1 MERATKIWP
10 LLGVVIV
17 TAMSVQHTLAAET
30 CNRVVAIVND
40 DVITLHELK
49 KKMKEITGLAP
60 EDLRFQDEERYLQTR
75 REVLEIIINDRIAQ
89 EKIRELGIQVSE
101 EQIDS
106 AVERMKTEKKLTQ
119 EDLVAGL
126 KREGLSYEKYR
137 QKIKRDLEIY
147 KLINYEVKSKIIV
160 RDEDIVAYY
169 EENKDKFGSEG
180 EVRLSG
186 IFLLRQ
192 DPEDD
197 EELEKLTKR
206 GEEILARL
214 KQGEG
219 FGDLVRTFSQ
229 GPGVEE
235 GGDLGTFKLTD
246 LDPALRKVVNGI
258 PAGGVSG
265 LIVASNGVQI
275 LKVVEKQGG
284 ESKSLEDVRD
294 TIYDILYRQEMN
306 KVYTAWLKELRESSY
321 TKTIF

>member
-10 LLGVVIV
+10 LLWVVII
-17 TAMSVQHTLAAET
+17 TAMGAQQTLAAET

-40 DVITLHELK
+40 DVVTLHELN
-49 KKMKEITGLAP
+49 KKMKELTGLAP

-75 REVLEIIINDRIAQ
+75 REVLEHIINDRIAQ

-101 EQIDS
+101 EQVDAAI
-106 AVERMKTEKKLTQ
+106 ERVKTDNKLTQ

-137 QKIKRDLEIY
+137 QRIKRDLQSY
-147 KLINYEVKSKIIV
+147 KLINFEVKSKIIV

-169 EENKDKFGSEG
+169 EENEDTFNSEG
-180 EVRLSG
+180 QVRLAG
-186 IFLLRQ
+186 IFLLRE
-192 DPEDD
+192 DPEDE
-197 EELEKLTKR
+197 EELDELKKK
-206 GEEILARL
+206 GEDILARL

-229 GPGVEE
+229 GPGIEE
-235 GGDLGTFKLTD
+235 GGDLGTFNLPD
-246 LDPALRKVVNGI
+246 LDPALGKIVKDI
-258 PAGGVSG
+258 PVGGVSG
-265 LIVASNGVQI
+265 LIIASNGIQI

-284 ESKSLEDVRD
+284 ESKSIEDVRD
-294 TIYDILYRQEMN
+294 TIYDILYRQEMD
-306 KVYTAWLKELRESSY
+306 KVYAAWIKELRESTY